1 MIMSVVVASI
11 WSTCVVF
18 MISVVVS
25 INDST
30 EFVISAASGG
40 GGASDAKTLLALIA
54 PYFWA
59 CPPHINI

>member
-1 MIMSVVVASI
+1 MIMLVVVAII
-11 WSTCVVF
+11 WSTCAVF
-18 MISVVVS
+18 MIPVVVS

-30 EFVISAASGG
+30 EFVISAAGG
-40 GGASDAKTLLALIA
+40 GEASDAKTLLALIA